1 MHSAS
6 SPSRTFV
13 LLAGTALVA
22 TTLAPV
28 PATATV
34 ATAVS
39 PTAAAATSVGT
50 ATPVLSRAALAAQ
63 VRMTTLLPVRVA
75 RSRAL
80 GRYYTG
86 IVTDVQTGKVVWQ
99 TGYRSPMR
107 GASTTKLA
115 TAATTL
121 RLLGTTSRFPTRV
134 MTGRTARE
142 VVIVGGGDPLLTSAQ
157 LSRLARATAVALL
170 PTIAPLPAPT
180 PTPTPTPSDTPTPTV
195 TPSGTPTPTATPLP
209 SDTATATPA
218 PTPTPTVSAPPAP
231 PRAVQVTVRVD
242 DTLYPAPTAASG
254 WPADYLPYVVAPVRP
269 LVRDFR
275 NTWDS
280 AKDAAAYFTV
290 RLDAELKALT
300 VGRTD
305 VTMSARYTGRLA
317 TPAGAREIARFAGNT
332 SGAALTRMLLVSD
345 NDVAEM
351 LFRNNAIAARRGS
364 SWYAGRVTAVAELR
378 KLGVDVTGWRLYD
391 GSGVSRNDRVTGRGL
406 VQLLR
411 VAQQPW
417 HPELAPLK
425 RMLPVAAV
433 SGTLKSR
440 FTSRPTRCARAKV
453 FAKTGTLFD
462 AVGLAGYALGTDG
475 RLRAFAVL
483 DRPVDPRYSKT
494 AVRQAVEIVPAT
506 ATGCY

>member
-1 MHSAS
+1 VHPVPPRSR
-6 SPSRTFV
+6 PSV
-13 LLAGTALVA
+13 LLAGAALVA
-22 TTLAPV
+22 TALAPV
-28 PATATV
+28 PATAT
-34 ATAVS
+34 AAASVS
-39 PTAAAATSVGT
+39 PAAVPAAVAPT

-63 VRMTTLLPVRVA
+63 ARMTTLLPVRVA

-115 TAATTL
+115 TAVTTL
-121 RLLGTTSRFPTRV
+121 RLLGTTTRFPTRV
-134 MTGRTARE
+134 MTGRTSRE
-142 VVIVGGGDPLLTSAQ
+142 VVLVGGGDPLLTSAQ
-157 LSRLARATAVALL
+157 LSRLARTTALALL
-170 PTIAPLPAPT
+170 PTLAPRPT
-180 PTPTPTPSDTPTPTV
+180 PTPTPTPTSTPTPTP
-195 TPSGTPTPTATPLP
+195 TDTATPTATPAP

-218 PTPTPTVSAPPAP
+218 PTPVPTVSSPPPAA
-231 PRAVQVTVRVD
+231 PRAIQVAVRVD
-242 DTLYPAPTAASG
+242 DTLYPAPTAAGG
-254 WPADYLPYVVAPVRP
+254 WPSYYLPYVVAPVRP
-269 LVRDFR
+269 LVRDLR

-280 AKDAAAYFTV
+280 ARDAAAYFTV

-300 VGRTD
+300 AGRTD

-317 TPAGAREIARFAGNT
+317 TPAGAREVARFAGNT
-332 SGAALTRMLLVSD
+332 SGAALARMLLVSD

-364 SWYAGRVTAVAELR
+364 SWYAARVTAGAELR
-378 KLGVDVTGWRLYD
+378 KLGVDITGWRLHD
-391 GSGVSRNDRVTGRGL
+391 GSGVSRDDRVTARGL

-425 RMLPVAAV
+425 GMLPVAAV
-433 SGTLKSR
+433 SGTLKNR

-462 AVGLAGYALGTDG
+462 AIGLAGYALGSDG
-475 RLRAFAVL
+475 RLRAFVVL
-483 DRPVDPRYSKT
+483 DRPVDRRYSNT

>member
-1 MHSAS
+1 MHPVS
-6 SPSRTFV
+6 SRLRPFV
-13 LLAGTALVA
+13 LLAGAALVA

-28 PATATV
+28 PATAT
-34 ATAVS
+34 
-39 PTAAAATSVGT
+39 AATSVTPTSASATSVRT

-63 VRMTTLLPVRVA
+63 ARMTKLLPVRVA

-99 TGYRSPMR
+99 TGYKSPMR

-134 MTGRTARE
+134 LAGRTARE
-142 VVIVGGGDPLLTSAQ
+142 VVLVGGGDPLLTSAQ
-157 LSRLARATAVALL
+157 LSRLARTTAVALL
-170 PTIAPLPAPT
+170 PTIAPPPTPTPAPTPSPSDTTTSTPAPTATPTPSDTATATPSPT
-180 PTPTPTPSDTPTPTV
+180 PTPTPTP
-195 TPSGTPTPTATPLP
+195 
-209 SDTATATPA
+209 
-218 PTPTPTVSAPPAP
+218 TVSASPTPAT
-231 PRAVQVTVRVD
+231 AIQVAVRVD

-254 WPADYLPYVVAPVRP
+254 WPSHYLPYVVAPVRP

-300 VGRTD
+300 AGRTD

-317 TPAGAREIARFAGNT
+317 APAGAKEIARFAGNT
-332 SGAALTRMLLVSD
+332 SGAALARMLLVSD

-378 KLGVDVTGWRLYD
+378 KLGIDITRWRLYD
-391 GSGVSRNDRVTGRGL
+391 GSGVSRDDRVTARGL

-411 VAQQPW
+411 VAQLPS

-425 RMLPVAAV
+425 GMLPVAAV
-433 SGTLKSR
+433 SGTLRSR
-440 FTSRPTRCARAKV
+440 FTSRPTRCARARV

-462 AVGLAGYALGTDG
+462 AIGLAGYALGSDG

-483 DRPVDPRYSKT
+483 DRPVSPRYST
-494 AVRQAVEIVPAT
+494 TVRQAVEVVPAT